1 MLNKIEKVMRA
12 VNHFLACMVISAAA
26 ICGCSSNQSDSDF
39 HVIDFEKS
47 TFESQEVLMSDYVMD
62 INYIPVETKDDVLIG
77 EAKMFVLDGEILFW
91 NPRGE
96 TVYVFSDSGKYLKNV
111 GVSGRAR
118 GEFLGVANILQDEE
132 GNYIFTSTKII
143 IYSKEDG
150 SCIEEIAR
158 GDVKGTQLNRFTAPV
173 YTGNGLFSALH
184 QANGAELD
192 SLVQFN
198 VNKEL
203 VGRSALG
210 KMKIEGNQSVTLGNG
225 KKVIMPPM
233 LVPSCLYE
241 YKGQLNYIPG
251 SCDTLYTL
259 KNNLLVPRIAF
270 EYGALKEREVSK
282 NSGGSFGI
290 ISQNFKGETERMW
303 LLDLSYPNIKITGP
317 NSFSTSSDLVPFVY
331 DKINHT
337 ASKLPYYEEFGKYGF
352 KNDIDGGMP
361 FWPVVIKGNKMYQ
374 YIDAVTFIE
383 AAAKSSSA
391 KMKEVA
397 ATLNE
402 ESNPVVVVATLK

>member
-1 MLNKIEKVMRA
+1 MMRTI
-12 VNHFLACMVISAAA
+12 NFFLACMAISAAV

-47 TFESQEVLMSDYVMD
+47 TFESQEVLMSDYVKD
-62 INYIPVETKDDVLIG
+62 INYIPVETRDSALIG

-111 GVSGRAR
+111 GVAGRAR

-132 GNYIFTSTKII
+132 GNYIFTSVKITV
-143 IYSKEDG
+143 YSKEDG

-158 GDVKGTQLNRFTAPV
+158 GDVKGTGLDRFTSPI
-173 YTGNGLFSALH
+173 YNGNGHFSALH
-184 QANGAELD
+184 QADGAEFD

-203 VGRSALG
+203 VGKTVLG
-210 KMKIEGNQSVTLGNG
+210 KMKVIGNQSITLGNG
-225 KKVIMPPM
+225 RKVVMPPM

-241 YKGQLNYIPG
+241 YNGQLNYIPG

-259 KNNLLVPRIAF
+259 KNDVLVPRIAF
-270 EYGALKEREVSK
+270 EYGSLKEREVSK
-282 NSGGSFGI
+282 SSGGSFGV
-290 ISQNFKGETERMW
+290 ISQSFRGETEKMW
-303 LLDLSYPNIKITGP
+303 LLDLSYPSIKKSGP
-317 NSFSTSSDLVPFVY
+317 NSFSTSSDKVPFVY
-331 DKINHT
+331 DKINHK

-361 FWPVVIKGNKMYQ
+361 FWPVVIKGDKMYQ
-374 YIDAVTFIE
+374 YIDAGTFIE
-383 AAAKSSSA
+383 AAAKSNSA

-397 ATLNE
+397 AILNE
-402 ESNPVVVVATLK
+402 ESNPVIVVATLK